1 MTFSPEDDVAA
12 AEFALGTLDPSER
25 ATLAARRLREPELDA
40 AISAWEARLS
50 PLADAT
56 TPILPPRDHFAAI
69 EARIKGAATPSASVN
84 DNVAT
89 LQRRLSRW
97 RTAAVAATGL
107 AAMLAVGVVVREA
120 TRQANPREFVAVL
133 QKSADS
139 PAFIASVNLDSGE
152 LSVRPL
158 AAPPQGDKSYELW
171 IIDPK
176 LGAPRSLG
184 VIDDAAVTRNPAL
197 AGFDRAVVTDATYAV
212 TVEPKGGSPDGKPSG
227 APVFVGKLL
236 AVQP

>member
-1 MTFSPEDDVAA
+1 
-12 AEFALGTLDPSER
+12 
-25 ATLAARRLREPELDA
+25 
-40 AISAWEARLS
+40 
-50 PLADAT
+50 
-56 TPILPPRDHFAAI
+56 
-69 EARIKGAATPSASVN
+69 
-84 DNVAT
+84 
-89 LQRRLSRW
+89 
-97 RTAAVAATGL
+97 
-107 AAMLAVGVVVREA
+107 
-120 TRQANPREFVAVL
+120 
-133 QKSADS
+133 
-139 PAFIASVNLDSGE
+139 
-152 LSVRPL
+152 VRPL